1 MSARHLQNAEKQG
14 NIWQVKADIHF
25 SKISNLR
32 SGPLDISST
41 IFCDTTSNNESQ
53 GDSIM
58 QCLKSSSTVR
68 NLLIDAAIFV
78 GFLLATAPRAT
89 GQTIHEWPGLAF
101 GVGII
106 THLLLHWKWIV
117 NVVRRFFSKLPGQV
131 RINSI
136 LNSLLFIAMTLII
149 FSGIMSSKVVLSTF
163 GLSGSHDVIWRW
175 LHASATN
182 VALIIVALHW
192 KWIVG
197 TVKRYMWQPIFGR
210 RQKQT
215 QPAMLS
221 EQGGAR

>member
-1 MSARHLQNAEKQG
+1 
-14 NIWQVKADIHF
+14 
-25 SKISNLR
+25 
-32 SGPLDISST
+32 
-41 IFCDTTSNNESQ
+41 
-53 GDSIM
+53 M
-58 QCLKSSSTVR
+58 QRLTSSSTVR
-68 NLLIDAAIFV
+68 NLMVDTTIFV
-78 GFLLATAPRAT
+78 GFLLATAPRVT
-89 GQTIHEWPGLAF
+89 GQTIHEWLGLAF

-163 GLSGSHDVIWRW
+163 GLSGSHDAIWRW

-182 VALIIVALHW
+182 VALIIVALHVALHW

-197 TVKRYMWQPIFGR
+197 TAKRYTWQPIFGR